1 MTLPLHGKHA
11 VVTGAGRGIGL
22 AIARALAAQG
32 ATLSLVG
39 RDAARLEA
47 ARVAL
52 GAGHTAHAIDIT
64 DETAVRAGFA
74 AIVAAHG
81 CVDMLVNNAGQ
92 AASAPFAKMTL
103 ALLQQMLQVNVIGTF
118 LCTREVLPA
127 MIAAR
132 TGRIINIASTA
143 GLVGYGYVSAYVAA
157 KHAVVGL
164 TRSLALETAK
174 SGVTVNALCPGYT
187 ETDIVADAI
196 ANIAT
201 KTGKSETDARATLT
215 ASNPQGRLV
224 QPEEV
229 ANAAVWLCLPGS
241 EAITGQAIPIAGGEV
256 MSR

>member
-11 VVTGAGRGIGL
+11 VVTGAGRGIGV

-32 ATLSLVG
+32 ATVSLIG

-47 ARVAL
+47 VRAEL
-52 GAGHTAHAIDIT
+52 GASHSVHAIDIT

-81 CVDMLVNNAGQ
+81 RVDILVNNAGQ
-92 AASAPFAKMTL
+92 ATSAPFAKMTL
-103 ALLQQMLQVNVIGTF
+103 ALLQQMLQVNVLT
-118 LCTREVLPA
+118 A
-127 MIAAR
+127 MVAAR
-132 TGRIINIASTA
+132 AGRIINIASTA
-143 GLVGYGYVSAYVAA
+143 GLVGYGYVSAYVAS

-201 KTGKSETDARATLT
+201 KTGKSEAEARASLT

-229 ANAAVWLCLPGS
+229 ANAALWLCLPGS
-241 EAITGQAIPIAGGEV
+241 ESITGQAIPIAGGEV